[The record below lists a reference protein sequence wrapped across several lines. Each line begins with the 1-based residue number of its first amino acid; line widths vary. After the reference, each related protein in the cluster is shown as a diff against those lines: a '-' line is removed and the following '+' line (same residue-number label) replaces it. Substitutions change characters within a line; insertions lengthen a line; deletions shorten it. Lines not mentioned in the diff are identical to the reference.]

1 LSDVIIN
8 VLDIDTRIDLLEN
21 STVAINGTVT
31 GNNYYT
37 YQFVS
42 HKLSYQYHFTD
53 YINYGN
59 VTKQLVIRTREFM
72 AISLCISQAG

>member
-8 VLDIDTRIDLLEN
+8 VLDIDTGIDLLEN

-42 HKLSYQYHFTD
+42 HLLSYQYQLSFDKNYFTD
-53 YINYGN
+53 M
-59 VTKQLVIRTREFM
+59 KQLVIRTREFIS
-72 AISLCISQAG
+72 ISLSISKAG